1 MRGIIRPTP
10 PHRNREHIHMYT
22 LYGRKGSGSFVVEAM
37 LAETGQPCK
46 FIDASPTADGKPHA
60 GLLKLNPLG
69 QVPTLVLPDKTVMT
83 ESAAMVIYLGDRH
96 AKAGLAPARK
106 SKQRA
111 AYLRWLTFMSANIY
125 PSDLR
130 LYYAERYSID
140 PNAAAGIKAAAV
152 SALEREW
159 AILAKALGKGP
170 WLLGRKFSAADIY
183 AAMLSTWN
191 PDLPAF
197 YAKHPNV
204 KALCDRVKARK
215 KIGPIWEAN
224 GMP

>member
-1 MRGIIRPTP
+1 
-10 PHRNREHIHMYT
+10 MYT

-37 LAETGQPCK
+37 LAETDQRCK
-46 FIDASPTADGKPHA
+46 IVDAAPGADGKPHA
-60 GLLKLNPLG
+60 ALLKLNPLG
-69 QVPTLVLPDKTVMT
+69 QVPTMVLPDKTVMT
-83 ESAAMVIYLGDRH
+83 ESAAIVIYLGDRH

-106 SKQRA
+106 SKRRA

-130 LYYAERYSID
+130 LYYADRYSID
-140 PNAAAGIKAAAV
+140 PNATDGIKAAAV
-152 SALEREW
+152 AALDREW
-159 AILAKALGKGP
+159 AILVKALGKGP
-170 WLLGRKFSAADIY
+170 WLLGKKFSAADIY

-204 KALCDRVKARK
+204 KSLCDAVRARP
-215 KIGPIWEAN
+215 KITPIWTAN
-224 GMP
+224 AMP

>member
-1 MRGIIRPTP
+1 
-10 PHRNREHIHMYT
+10 MYT
-22 LYGRKGSGSFVVEAM
+22 LYARKGAGSFVVEAV
-37 LAETGQPCK
+37 LAEGGQRYKVIEATP
-46 FIDASPTADGKPHA
+46 AADGKPHP

-83 ESAAMVIYLGDRH
+83 ESAAMVIYLGDRYP
-96 AKAGLAPARK
+96 KAGLAPAPK

-111 AYLRWLTFMSANIY
+111 AYLRWLTFMTANIY

-130 LYYAERYSID
+130 LYYPERFSTD
-140 PNAAAGIKAAAV
+140 PNATTGIKDAAV
-152 SALEREW
+152 AALDREW
-159 AILAKALGKGP
+159 GILANAMGKGP
-170 WLLGRKFSAADIY
+170 WLLGKKFSAADIY

-204 KALCDRVKARK
+204 KALCDRVRARP
-215 KIGPIWEAN
+215 KIAPIWEAN